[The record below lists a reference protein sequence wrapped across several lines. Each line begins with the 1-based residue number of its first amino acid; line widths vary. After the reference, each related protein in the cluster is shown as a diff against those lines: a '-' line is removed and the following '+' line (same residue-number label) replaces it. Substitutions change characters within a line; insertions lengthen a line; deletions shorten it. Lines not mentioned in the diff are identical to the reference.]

1 MGKLGNWAEKKKG
14 LKRAGRGN
22 ILKACG
28 RMGGGG
34 GLNIY
39 GKYERNSHGK

>member
-1 MGKLGNWAEKKKG
+1 LGREKEGFKE
-14 LKRAGRGN
+14 GREGEYFESM
-22 ILKACG
+22 
-28 RMGGGG
+28 REDGG